1 MPPAKMPART
11 PAMQLTRA
19 TIRVLTRV
27 SASAPASAP
36 ASAAARAAG
45 ILGRWACASAAAIA
59 IAAAPAA
66 VAQPK
71 YPDKPIRL
79 VVNFPAGGPLDILAR
94 TVGDKLQ
101 AALGQPV
108 VVENKPG
115 AGGNIGAALVA
126 ESAPDGHTVLV
137 TIDTP
142 LTINP
147 GVYKS
152 LPFKLEALAPVMTLA
167 SSGLMIGTHP
177 GVGAKQ
183 LHDLVDKG
191 RKVAI
196 TFSNAG
202 NGSPG
207 HMAASI
213 LASATGVKANHILY
227 RGNAPA
233 VLAIVSG
240 EVQAGIL
247 ATPGLLPQVKDGR
260 IVPLAV
266 TSPRRSPLAPDVP
279 TVAEAGLPDLAFE
292 VLYVALVPAATP
304 PSVVTVLAKALGE
317 ALAQP
322 DVKTR
327 LAGLD
332 MDVLAETGPAAAA
345 RLGKLRLRYA
355 ETIRATGMQVE

>member
-27 SASAPASAP
+27 PASAP

-45 ILGRWACASAAAIA
+45 ILGRWARASAAAIA

-152 LPFKLEALAPVMTLA
+152 LPFRPEDASVITGASA
-167 SSGLMIGTHP
+167 SSL
-177 GVGAKQ
+177 
-183 LHDLVDKG
+183 KG
-191 RKVAI
+191 R
-196 TFSNAG
+196 
-202 NGSPG
+202 
-207 HMAASI
+207 
-213 LASATGVKANHILY
+213 
-227 RGNAPA
+227 
-233 VLAIVSG
+233 
-240 EVQAGIL
+240 
-247 ATPGLLPQVKDGR
+247 
-260 IVPLAV
+260 
-266 TSPRRSPLAPDVP
+266 
-279 TVAEAGLPDLAFE
+279 DL
-292 VLYVALVPAATP
+292 
-304 PSVVTVLAKALGE
+304 
-317 ALAQP
+317 
-322 DVKTR
+322 
-327 LAGLD
+327 
-332 MDVLAETGPAAAA
+332 
-345 RLGKLRLRYA
+345 
-355 ETIRATGMQVE
+355 